1 LLCLAIGL
9 LINNKCIDCATE
21 ATISR
26 EEFEN
31 LKTTVNRQSE
41 QIHQLLGFIS
51 SFTSE
56 NQRHENSEDNVKS
69 PAIERRY
76 IKSASKVKRYN
87 HDTVAFFATLSVHSL
102 DHLDAQ
108 KNIIYN
114 EILTNIGNGYNN
126 SNGVFTAPVSGL
138 YLITTSVLSRQ
149 DMEFWVVIAVND
161 QVIVRLNERGTDGRH
176 GSGSQTIILSLNKG
190 DEVEVQNEHTDD
202 SFWGNKYSSFGGYLL
217 QALESEPSSIM
228 G

>member
-1 LLCLAIGL
+1 MWYLLCLAIGL

-69 PAIERRY
+69 PAIER
-76 IKSASKVKRYN
+76 SN
-87 HDTVAFFATLSVHSL
+87 TLSYIYMFINFVIHAKLVLKTFSRLKYFSL
-102 DHLDAQ
+102 
-108 KNIIYN
+108 
-114 EILTNIGNGYNN
+114 
-126 SNGVFTAPVSGL
+126 
-138 YLITTSVLSRQ
+138 
-149 DMEFWVVIAVND
+149 
-161 QVIVRLNERGTDGRH
+161 IV
-176 GSGSQTIILSLNKG
+176 
-190 DEVEVQNEHTDD
+190 
-202 SFWGNKYSSFGGYLL
+202 YS
-217 QALESEPSSIM
+217 
-228 G
+228 